1 MGMSVQGSE
10 LFDGEGIYDTE
21 DFLDK
26 NEEEQIVEGELLE
39 VIDRDIPIETVK
51 KDPNKESDS
60 FSGNSILLDEKNIN
74 NNAKFLEK
82 VKK

>member
-1 MGMSVQGSE
+1 MSVQGSE
-10 LFDGEGIYDTE
+10 LFDGEEIYDTE

-51 KDPNKESDS
+51 KDPNKESD
-60 FSGNSILLDEKNIN
+60 
-74 NNAKFLEK
+74 
-82 VKK
+82 